1 MSTNC
6 QTAHGKIIWM
16 GEHAVVYGHAA
27 LALPAL
33 NATVDVALTDSS
45 QRFFESPFYT
55 GAFESAPALL
65 TPIRSLFEQL
75 SDYFHAAPLTLT
87 ITPHLPL
94 AGGMGS
100 SAAIAAAMTKAFFD
114 RYQRDLDA
122 ATLQEWIQ
130 RSETLAHGKPSGIDA
145 AAVTQERPFRYVKG
159 EPAKFLSICLSQY
172 LLVVDSGVSGS
183 TKEAVESIRSRI
195 DEPGVL
201 YHIDALGDLTN
212 RFLISLDQNDAS
224 LLGEYMDQAHKHLQ
238 ALRVSHPVLDKMVE
252 LARMNGAS
260 GAKLTGGG
268 LGGCIIALIP
278 TSTKLHHLID
288 VFTQHGYPNHWVID
302 LERDYR

>member
-1 MSTNC
+1 MSTNR

-75 SDYFHAAPLTLT
+75 SDYFHAAPLTLS

-114 RYQRDLDA
+114 RYQRTLDA

-130 RSETLAHGKPSGIDA
+130 RSETLAHGKPKRNRRRRGHAGAS
-145 AAVTQERPFRYVKG
+145 
-159 EPAKFLSICLSQY
+159 
-172 LLVVDSGVSGS
+172 VSLRQRR
-183 TKEAVESIRSRI
+183 TRKV
-195 DEPGVL
+195 
-201 YHIDALGDLTN
+201 
-212 RFLISLDQNDAS
+212 SLDLSKAIFVGCGQRRIGKHQRSGGIHS
-224 LLGEYMDQAHKHLQ
+224 LTH
-238 ALRVSHPVLDKMVE
+238 R
-252 LARMNGAS
+252 
-260 GAKLTGGG
+260 
-268 LGGCIIALIP
+268 
-278 TSTKLHHLID
+278 
-288 VFTQHGYPNHWVID
+288 
-302 LERDYR
+302 